1 MQRSHGHTP
10 ARKRYN
16 RIAFFYDL
24 IDAPLERLSFA
35 SWRPMIRD
43 RIKGSK
49 ALEVGVGTGKN
60 LDYYPDDIEIIAVDL
75 SPKMLKRA

>member
-1 MQRSHGHTP
+1 
-10 ARKRYN
+10 
-16 RIAFFYDL
+16 
-24 IDAPLERLSFA
+24 
-35 SWRPMIRD
+35 MIRD